1 VDEKHTILLVST
13 IIADLIVTVGWAVAV
28 FFAVRQLNAKVRATT
43 VPEARDPSRPLLYAV
58 SVLFWPAALALGMA
72 RLGKPDSVRSARVM
86 LCIALGQFSLALLV
100 AIGIV
105 TTVAV
110 YPPRVLLDLLP

>member
-1 VDEKHTILLVST
+1 MNEGNGRH
-13 IIADLIVTVGWAVAV
+13 AAAPP
-28 FFAVRQLNAKVRATT
+28 ARVR
-43 VPEARDPSRPLLYAV
+43 VPFRPV
-58 SVLFWPAALALGMA
+58 ALALGMA

-86 LCIALGQFSLALLV
+86 LCIALGQFSLALLA

-110 YPPRVLLDLLP
+110 NPPRVVLELLP

>member
-1 VDEKHTILLVST
+1 
-13 IIADLIVTVGWAVAV
+13 
-28 FFAVRQLNAKVRATT
+28 
-43 VPEARDPSRPLLYAV
+43 
-58 SVLFWPAALALGMA
+58 
-72 RLGKPDSVRSARVM
+72 M